1 MRDDQKLMLKKI
13 KQQILSFVLR
23 KGKSFEGGKT
33 YWTIAHVKWLR
44 NLELEGLDK
53 ETLSEY
59 LITYEYLVDKIKR
72 FDERIEE
79 LAGKEKYNEKV
90 KNMSCL
96 LGIKTHAALSM
107 LVEVGDFERFE
118 KAPMFAAF
126 LGLVPGENTTSDSV
140 NRLSITKA
148 GNSHLRRLRVEAA
161 QSYTRGTIGHKSVV
175 LKERQKNC
183 SPEVVAYADKANE
196 RLRRK
201 FYRMTLQKNIN
212 RNVAATA
219 VARELACFIWGHE
232 HRQHQLK

>member
-96 LGIKTHAALSM
+96 LGIKTHTALSM
-107 LVEVGDFERFE
+107 LMEVGDFERFE
-118 KAPMFAAF
+118 KHRCLQRFWGWYP
-126 LGLVPGENTTSDSV
+126 ERT
-140 NRLSITKA
+140 
-148 GNSHLRRLRVEAA
+148 RLRTV
-161 QSYTRGTIGHKSVV
+161 
-175 LKERQKNC
+175 
-183 SPEVVAYADKANE
+183 
-196 RLRRK
+196 
-201 FYRMTLQKNIN
+201 
-212 RNVAATA
+212 
-219 VARELACFIWGHE
+219 
-232 HRQHQLK
+232 

>member
-23 KGKSFEGGKT
+23 RGKRFEGGKT

-96 LGIKTHAALSM
+96 LGIKTHTALSM

-148 GNSHLRRLRVEAA
+148 GNSHLRRLLVEAA

-175 LKERQKNC
+175 LKERQKLI
-183 SPEVVAYADKANE
+183 E
-196 RLRRK
+196 
-201 FYRMTLQKNIN
+201 F
-212 RNVAATA
+212 
-219 VARELACFIWGHE
+219 
-232 HRQHQLK
+232 